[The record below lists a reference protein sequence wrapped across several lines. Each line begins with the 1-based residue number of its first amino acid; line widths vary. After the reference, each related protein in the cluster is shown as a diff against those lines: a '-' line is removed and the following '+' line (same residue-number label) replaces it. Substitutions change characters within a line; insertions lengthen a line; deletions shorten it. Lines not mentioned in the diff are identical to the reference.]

1 MPGDVNLAFLG
12 SRGRNP
18 SWWRWLQGKVLVG
31 KKGFAGAQKLVGGG
45 SWTSTEG
52 KDIPRGGIA
61 CCWQRGFG
69 VPRADSVPLPC
80 SRTSSSA

>member
-1 MPGDVNLAFLG
+1 MGHVNLAFLG

-31 KKGFAGAQKLVGGG
+31 KKGFAGAQILVGGFMDQHR
-45 SWTSTEG
+45 G
-52 KDIPRGGIA
+52 KRYPWGGTA
-61 CCWQRGFG
+61 CCWRGGFG